1 MNVLKVLIVD
11 DDATMRIGLKSM
23 IPWEQHGY
31 ELIGDANDGKQ
42 ELELVHAHSPHI
54 IITDMKMPVMDGISL
69 IRTLKKENFPCTFL
83 VLSSYDDF
91 DLVKA
96 ALKLGAID
104 YLLKLELDSHALLSS
119 LAEARKKLALF
130 NAVSSEHIKSRTELQ
145 TEVLRKIICNH
156 FYTEAEM
163 IADMRNYEIKLNS
176 GDIYCFFLKFG
187 DFFRFEES
195 TEEDYYTLIFSI
207 VNVALEI
214 ANDCFYAYCIDGKTS
229 EFYILASI
237 REFLLDESP
246 HVIAHSTAM
255 RLHEM
260 LKQYLNLNCTIGVS
274 SGSSSLKGIRT
285 ACQQAVEAARSQY
298 YIGNKGVIFWDDC
311 PAPIHTE
318 FPYNNNA
325 EILQLKNQ
333 LKNSLTL
340 LRSNDV
346 SLYLKS
352 FNNILSRQSC
362 NKNGIIFIMLEVF
375 VCVRE
380 VFDRFGV
387 QAHETLR
394 RSWRTYREFLSIQ
407 DTREATTWIDMLKQ
421 DLIDYIDSETKKEY
435 YPAIMK
441 AKNSIDKHYHTKITL
456 SSLAAEVHLDPSYLS
471 SLMKKYL
478 GLNYSEYLV
487 HVRMENAKERLIHS
501 RDKISTIA
509 ESVGYPDQ
517 FYFNKAFKRVNG
529 ITPGEYRKRF
539 SNSF

>member
-42 ELELVHAHSPHI
+42 ALELVHAHSPHI

-387 QAHETLR
+387 QAHEHFVEAGGHIENFYLFKIPGR
-394 RSWRTYREFLSIQ
+394 QPPGLICLS
-407 DTREATTWIDMLKQ
+407 
-421 DLIDYIDSETKKEY
+421 
-435 YPAIMK
+435 
-441 AKNSIDKHYHTKITL
+441 
-456 SSLAAEVHLDPSYLS
+456 
-471 SLMKKYL
+471 
-478 GLNYSEYLV
+478 
-487 HVRMENAKERLIHS
+487 
-501 RDKISTIA
+501 KIS
-509 ESVGYPDQ
+509 
-517 FYFNKAFKRVNG
+517 
-529 ITPGEYRKRF
+529 
-539 SNSF
+539 